1 MTQASAGQPLA
12 RPWFGIRFETIDASV
27 QKENGLPVANGAWIP
42 NASADGSGESVV
54 AGSPAAEGGLQPGDI
69 ITAVNGTTLDAT
81 HPLDI
86 VTSQS
91 APGDSVKLDVLRD
104 GQSTQ
109 LTVVL
114 GTRPATS

>member
-1 MTQASAGQPLA
+1 MAT
-12 RPWFGIRFETIDASV
+12 
-27 QKENGLPVANGAWIP
+27 GAWIP
-42 NASADGSGESVV
+42 SADASGSGDSVQ
-54 AGSPAAEGGLQPGDI
+54 AGSPAAQGGLQAGDI

-81 HPLDI
+81 HPLDM

-91 APGDSVKLDVLRD
+91 APGDSIKLDVLRD
-104 GQSTQ
+104 GKTTT